1 LLQGKLSLICGKL
14 YKLQGIEVNYKA
26 ESEMVKRT
34 FHSGETRS
42 GVQGRKAQ
50 G

>member
-1 LLQGKLSLICGKL
+1 LLQGKLYLICGKL
-14 YKLQGIEVNYKA
+14 SKLQSIEVNYKA
-26 ESEMVKRT
+26 ENEMVKRA

-42 GVQGRKAQ
+42 GGGRKAQ